1 MKAPLPRIFDGQVV
15 VVVAG
20 GPSLL
25 DFDWSRLAG
34 LHVIAINRA
43 LEFVPGADVLWWSDA
58 GFWRRNRD
66 LILAH
71 AAPIKATCQ
80 VNYLPEDDLPS
91 DVVQYNFTGGLGFDE
106 RPGCLR
112 HGNNSTYA
120 AIHLAAHLGAARIV
134 LLGVDMRYGP
144 AGESHFHGGH
154 GLIHSEATLTE
165 LMLPHFEPLVKPLQQ
180 RGITVV
186 NASPDSA
193 LRCWPRC
200 SIDEGL
206 AIASAALH
214 PNPSGLSP
222 QGGA

>member
-1 MKAPLPRIFDGQVV
+1 M
-15 VVVAG
+15 
-20 GPSLL
+20 
-25 DFDWSRLAG
+25 
-34 LHVIAINRA
+34 
-43 LEFVPGADVLWWSDA
+43 
-58 GFWRRNRD
+58 
-66 LILAH
+66 
-71 AAPIKATCQ
+71 AT
-80 VNYLPEDDLPS
+80 
-91 DVVQYNFTGGLGFDE
+91 
-106 RPGCLR
+106 
-112 HGNNSTYA
+112 NSTYA

-206 AIASAALH
+206 AWISE
-214 PNPSGLSP
+214 PEKSG
-222 QGGA
+222 GRF